1 MEFVEASFGNYGDK
15 SDPSSSEEE
24 DDCDDD
30 ADNGD
35 SPRRLR
41 ERQRRMPSMAEVA
54 KEFELDRDLEQKAT
68 YEISCATFLLD
79 VRKDGVDSSRCL
91 PAAKSVLGVNCNIA
105 ATGHKL
111 QGTSKDSLII
121 GSWNYTFI

>member
-1 MEFVEASFGNYGDK
+1 
-15 SDPSSSEEE
+15 
-24 DDCDDD
+24 
-30 ADNGD
+30 
-35 SPRRLR
+35 
-41 ERQRRMPSMAEVA
+41 MPSMAKVA

-79 VRKDGVDSSRCL
+79 VLKDGVDSSRCL
-91 PAAKSVLGVNCNIA
+91 PAAKSALGVNCNIA

-121 GSWNYTFI
+121 GSWNYTF

>member
-1 MEFVEASFGNYGDK
+1 
-15 SDPSSSEEE
+15 
-24 DDCDDD
+24 
-30 ADNGD
+30 
-35 SPRRLR
+35 
-41 ERQRRMPSMAEVA
+41 MPSMAEVA

-91 PAAKSVLGVNCNIA
+91 PAAKSALGVNCNIA

-111 QGTSKDSLII
+111 QGTLKDSLII
-121 GSWNYTFI
+121 GSWNYTFENWIYVVLSTVRTLKGGFVFMRKIGSHEAIPSH